1 MNMKRSSL
9 KRFDNRITGP
19 SISDIVNNYQ
29 ATGPSIADIVK
40 PVASRIAPRPAPV
53 KRVGLMRRLG
63 QRMGLA

>member
-9 KRFDNRITGP
+9 VRPDNRITGP

-29 ATGPSIADIVK
+29 ATGPPIADIVK

-53 KRVGLMRRLG
+53 KRVSLMRRLG